1 MARRV
6 KPYPCG
12 LFVMK
17 MGGFR
22 LPVSGEK
29 SRDGEAS
36 RELVLDPPGEL
47 MGGGAISV
55 QEIAFIKI

>member
-1 MARRV
+1 MI
-6 KPYPCG
+6 
-12 LFVMK
+12 K
-17 MGGFR
+17 MGGLR

-47 MGGGAISV
+47 TGGGAMSADKTQIT
-55 QEIAFIKI
+55 